1 MKPVARSTLG
11 AIAAGLLASL
21 LAPPH
26 AVAAEGE
33 ITFCN
38 EFPHLVYV
46 AIAYEQ
52 TGATFMSRGWL
63 SLDTGDCSV
72 FDSAIRVK
80 TFYYLGESVPYR
92 LGRRTVKT
100 SWGHDKEFAIW
111 ERDNFQYYGAENR
124 VLKSTLV
131 PFNKGPETTGDA
143 LTVTVTFTEDG
154 HVMTTIPGSANP
166 APAAGGEESGS
177 EPASGETPAARERNN

>member
-33 ITFCN
+33 ITFRN

-63 SLDTGDCSV
+63 SLNTGDCSV
-72 FDSAIRVK
+72 FNSAIRVK

-92 LGRRTVKT
+92 LGRRTVKPR
-100 SWGHDKEFAIW
+100 GARQGICDLGARQLPILRR
-111 ERDNFQYYGAENR
+111 RDR

-131 PFNKGPETTGDA
+131 PFNKEPETTGDA
-143 LTVTVTFTEDG
+143 LTVAVTFTEDG
-154 HVMTTIPGSANP
+154 HVMTTISGSANP

-177 EPASGETPAARERNN
+177 EPASGETPLARERNN